1 MAFLKKKEKEICMS
15 DLPSPPN
22 PPPPWLG
29 LTGGSLLPPH
39 LAAADLALKRLSV
52 AAVSYECCGGPASN
66 WPWWPRAFAQ
76 LRRRQ
81 LSGSLMGLS
90 SGQPPPL
97 RPHLTPLRS
106 ETSAETSSCKQNQ
119 KIYITSINLKAKNVP
134 APKIM

>member
-81 LSGSLMGLS
+81 LSGSI
-90 SGQPPPL
+90 SGRYGIYFVNPIL
-97 RPHLTPLRS
+97 KENL
-106 ETSAETSSCKQNQ
+106 
-119 KIYITSINLKAKNVP
+119 KIYFHILEN
-134 APKIM
+134 